1 MKMVRMVKMV
11 HTAYIDMHHLHQIPI
26 ATTEPPPTH
35 HFRLTTIQSTEH
47 IEDTQFYTKSK
58 NRLVVQDKSRTFAM

>member
-1 MKMVRMVKMV
+1 MKMVRMVQMV
-11 HTAYIDMHHLHQIPI
+11 HIYVCCMHHLHQIPI

-47 IEDTQFYTKSK
+47 MEDTQFYTKSK